1 MLTKINTKE
10 RYNKLFWWFEE
21 NRFQNTGDY
30 PRKTNLVFEF
40 SDYIERIDNQT
51 LAAQLGFYK
60 DFKDP
65 DDAERAAGLARL
77 QMSSGI
83 DMWLEA

>member
-30 PRKTNLVFEF
+30 PRITNLVFEF

-65 DDAERAAGLARL
+65 DDAEKAASLARL

-83 DMWLEA
+83 DNWLEA